1 MIIYLDKEDHVYTSA
16 ADGRTAVETTV
27 FDGMP
32 ARAIECYKY
41 INKNGVEFVQAAIPA
56 SEVANQYAIGE
67 LEGQNTELLDT
78 IAEMVEDVYNQDV
91 SEIEGG

>member
-1 MIIYLDKEDHVYTSA
+1 MIIYLDKEGHVYTSS

-41 INKNGVEFVQAAIPA
+41 INKNGVEFVQAIVPA
-56 SEVANQYAIGE
+56 SEIANQYAIGE

-78 IAEMVEDVYNQDV
+78 IAEMVEEVYESDT
-91 SEIEGG
+91 ELIGG

>member
-1 MIIYLDKEDHVYTSA
+1 MIIYLDKEDHVYTSS

-41 INKNGVEFVQAAIPA
+41 INKNGVEFVQAVVPA
-56 SEVANQYAIGE
+56 SEIANQYAIGE

-78 IAEMVEDVYNQDV
+78 IAEMVEEVYESDT
-91 SEIEGG
+91 ELIGG

>member
-1 MIIYLDKEDHVYTSA
+1 MIIYLDKEDHVYTSS

-32 ARAIECYKY
+32 VRAIECYKY
-41 INKNGVEFVQAAIPA
+41 INKNGVEFVQAVVPA
-56 SEVANQYAIGE
+56 SEIANQYAIGE

-78 IAEMVEDVYNQDV
+78 IAEMVEEVYESDT
-91 SEIEGG
+91 ELIGG

>member
-1 MIIYLDKEDHVYTSA
+1 MIIYLDKENHVYTSS

-32 ARAIECYKY
+32 TRAIECYKY
-41 INKNGVEFVQAAIPA
+41 VSKNGVEFVQAFVPA

-67 LEGQNTELLDT
+67 LEGQN
-78 IAEMVEDVYNQDV
+78 AEYEAAL
-91 SEIEGG
+91 SEIETALGVT

>member
-1 MIIYLDKEDHVYTSA
+1 MIIYLDKEDHVYTSS

-41 INKNGVEFVQAAIPA
+41 INKNGVEFVQAVVPA
-56 SEVANQYAIGE
+56 SEIANQYAIGE
-67 LEGQNTELLDT
+67 FEGQNTELLDT
-78 IAEMVEDVYNQDV
+78 IAEMVEEVYESDT
-91 SEIEGG
+91 ELIGG

>member
-1 MIIYLDKEDHVYTSA
+1 MIIYLDKEDHVYTSS

-41 INKNGVEFVQAAIPA
+41 INKNGVEFVQAIVPA
-56 SEVANQYAIGE
+56 SEIANQYAIGE

-78 IAEMVEDVYNQDV
+78 VAEMVEEVYESDT
-91 SEIEGG
+91 ELIGG

>member
-1 MIIYLDKEDHVYTSA
+1 MIIYLDKEDHVYTSS

-41 INKNGVEFVQAAIPA
+41 INKNGVEFVQAVVPA
-56 SEVANQYAIGE
+56 SEIANQYAIGE
-67 LEGQNTELLDT
+67 FEGQNTELLDT
-78 IAEMVEDVYNQDV
+78 IAEIVEEVYESDT
-91 SEIEGG
+91 ELIGG

>member
-1 MIIYLDKEDHVYTSA
+1 MIIYLDKEDHVYTSS

-41 INKNGVEFVQAAIPA
+41 INKNGVEFAQAVVPA
-56 SEVANQYAIGE
+56 SEIANQYAIGE

-78 IAEMVEDVYNQDV
+78 IAEMVEEVYESDT
-91 SEIEGG
+91 ELIGG

>member
-1 MIIYLDKEDHVYTSA
+1 MIIYLDKEDHVYTSS

-27 FDGMP
+27 FDEMP

-41 INKNGVEFVQAAIPA
+41 INKNGVEFVQAVVPA
-56 SEVANQYAIGE
+56 FEIANQYAIGE

-78 IAEMVEDVYNQDV
+78 IAEMVEEVYESDT
-91 SEIEGG
+91 ELIGG

>member
-41 INKNGVEFVQAAIPA
+41 TNKNGVEFVQAVVPA
-56 SEVANQYAIGE
+56 SEIANQYAIGE

-78 IAEMVEDVYNQDV
+78 IAEMVEEVYESDT
-91 SEIEGG
+91 ELIGG

>member
-1 MIIYLDKEDHVYTSA
+1 MIIYLDKEDHVYTSP
-16 ADGRTAVETTV
+16 ADGRTAAETTV

-41 INKNGVEFVQAAIPA
+41 INKNGVEFVQAVVPA
-56 SEVANQYAIGE
+56 SEIANQYAIGE

-78 IAEMVEDVYNQDV
+78 IAEMVEEVYESDT
-91 SEIEGG
+91 ELIGG

>member
-1 MIIYLDKEDHVYTSA
+1 MTIYLDKENHVYASA

-27 FDGMP
+27 FDGLP

-41 INKNGVEFVQAAIPA
+41 VNKNGVEFVQAFVPA

-67 LEGQNTELLDT
+67 LEGQN
-78 IAEMVEDVYNQDV
+78 AEYETAL
-91 SEIEGG
+91 SEIETALGVT